1 MVVIT
6 LLAFRDIKDYC
17 FGWNLKEGWE
27 DKITIFTNKYK
38 ELQIY
43 TESNLQITLT
53 VTWKIHSVV
62 CHLATFLSWQQGGMA
77 KFAGQT
83 GESVHARLKPT
94 LDRHK
99 RKISHPDHG
108 TRQHRAVVE
117 LSSNN

>member
-62 CHLATFLSWQQGGMA
+62 CHLATFLSWQQ
-77 KFAGQT
+77 
-83 GESVHARLKPT
+83 
-94 LDRHK
+94 
-99 RKISHPDHG
+99 
-108 TRQHRAVVE
+108 
-117 LSSNN
+117 